1 MTDESAGGAPTFD
14 GFGTS
19 QAAGEPETGSPAEAL
34 TTSVTGCR
42 MP

>member
-14 GFGTS
+14 GVGTS
-19 QAAGEPETGSPAEAL
+19 PAAGEPETGSPRLTL
-34 TTSVTGCR
+34 TTSVTSCR